1 MGISN
6 DTGVSSQQAGG
17 QSPSAEGRASVMHP
31 ARQPLVDADGLLH
44 GFELIAREPNGSG
57 DHPDEGGERKPHAE
71 ADAAAART
79 LAMLGASGLHAAL
92 GGHRGYLNAS
102 RALLLS
108 DAFARISPDR
118 FFLELPPD
126 IEADAELVSRLVTL
140 HAKRH
145 RFVLDHVTQPNAAF
159 AKLLPYAYAIKV
171 EVDLME
177 PELLV
182 KLSGALKSAGKIL
195 IALGVE
201 SQETFERAK
210 AAQFDL
216 FQGYFFAR
224 GHKQAARRA
233 SAPRQA
239 LLNLLRLLTADP
251 TVAQL
256 EAELKLNPVLV
267 MHLMR
272 LANSG
277 ESSIGRKV
285 ETLRDAIT
293 ATGTNRIA
301 RWTQLLLYAD
311 GRKVR
316 LEDDP
321 LLQMAATRARFMEM
335 AVARLA
341 TAERKVVDG
350 AFLTGVFSLVDAVF
364 GGSLEE
370 TLDALTLGSHIRAA
384 ILHRAGTLG
393 TLLDAIEA
401 LERADWA
408 ALDRTSAALA
418 PLTAVELAE
427 LGTAAAAW
435 ASSADQSEEHAGL
448 DHFDD

>member
-1 MGISN
+1 LN
-6 DTGVSSQQAGG
+6 
-17 QSPSAEGRASVMHP
+17 
-31 ARQPLVDADGLLH
+31 
-44 GFELIAREPNGSG
+44 
-57 DHPDEGGERKPHAE
+57 EGGEVSAQAL
-71 ADAAAART
+71 ADAASAQT
-79 LAMLGASGLHAAL
+79 LAMLGASGVRLAL
-92 GGHRGYLNAS
+92 GGHRGYLNVS
-102 RALLLS
+102 RPLLMS

-126 IEADAELVSRLVTL
+126 LEPDGELIARLVAL

-145 RFVLDHVTQPNAAF
+145 RFVLDHVTQPDATF
-159 AKLLPYAYAIKV
+159 AKLLPYAYAIKI
-171 EVDLME
+171 EVGRVS
-177 PELLV
+177 PEMLL

-201 SQETFERAK
+201 SHETFERAK
-210 AAQFDL
+210 AAHFDL

-224 GHKQAARRA
+224 GHRQTARRA

-239 LLNLLRLLTADP
+239 LLNLLRLLAADP
-251 TVAQL
+251 TVSQL
-256 EAELKLNPVLV
+256 ESELKLNPVLV

-277 ESSIGRKV
+277 EASIGRKV
-285 ETLRDAIT
+285 ESLRDAIN

-311 GRKVR
+311 GRKIR

-321 LLQMAATRARFMEM
+321 LVQLAATRARFIEM

-341 TAERKVVDG
+341 RAEIKVVDG

-370 TLDALTLGSHIRAA
+370 TLEALTLASHIRAA
-384 ILHRAGTLG
+384 ILHREGTLG
-393 TLLDAIEA
+393 ALLDAIEA
-401 LERADWA
+401 FERADWVK
-408 ALDRTSAALA
+408 LDRTSEMLA
-418 PLTAVELAE
+418 PLAPQELAE
-427 LGTAAAAW
+427 MAIAAAAW

-448 DHFDD
+448 EHFDD